1 MSRADAVALIRNGKR
16 FLLSCHMRPDGDA
29 IGSMLGLDALLR
41 SLGKE
46 TWMFNVDPVPPS
58 LHFLPGISRIERA
71 IPDGTKFDGFFI
83 TDTASRALLPKT
95 LPPTSITGPVVM
107 VDHHFAHDNFG
118 DIVAREPDA
127 VASAEVVMRLMKDLG
142 VTEVPPDA
150 AMPLYTALVADTGGF
165 RYRGT
170 DGDLLRIAA
179 QLLDAGA
186 DAVAPPRNLFE
197 VWSYDRM
204 TLLQRA
210 LATLE
215 THFNGR
221 VAVVCVPAE
230 MSRDTRTNEDDA
242 EGLVNYPRM
251 LTGVEVAALFF
262 ERQSDPPVIKVSIR
276 ANNDVDVSKIAVA
289 MGGGGHRAAA
299 GAAPVGSIA
308 DAKASFLLIAARVLG
323 VTS

>member
-1 MSRADAVALIRNGKR
+1 MSRAAAIELIKSGKR

-58 LHFLPGISRIERA
+58 LHFLPGVARIERA
-71 IPDGTKFDGFFI
+71 IPDGTKFDAFFI
-83 TDTASRALLPKT
+83 TDTAARSLLPQT
-95 LPPTSITGPVVM
+95 LPPTSVTGPVVM
-107 VDHHFAHDNFG
+107 VDHHFAHDDFG
-118 DIVAREPDA
+118 DVLAREPDA
-127 VASAEVVMRLMKDLG
+127 VASGEVVMRIMSDLG
-142 VTEVPPDA
+142 VTTVPPDA

-170 DGDLLRIAA
+170 NGAILRLAA

-186 DAVAPPRNLFE
+186 DAVAAPKNLFE
-197 VWSYDRM
+197 VWSAERM

-221 VAVVCVPAE
+221 FAMVQVSSE
-230 MSRDTRTNEDDA
+230 MSAATGTNEDDA

-251 LTGVEVAALFF
+251 LAGVEIACLLYARAG
-262 ERQSDPPVIKVSIR
+262 EPPVTKVSLR
-276 ANNDVDVSKIAVA
+276 ANGEIDVSQIAKVFA
-289 MGGGGHRAAA
+289 GGGHRAAA
-299 GAAPVGSIA
+299 GAAPLENVSA
-308 DAKASFLLIAARVLG
+308 VREKLLSEVARALG
-323 VTS
+323 VAN

>member
-1 MSRADAVALIRNGKR
+1 MNRADAVALIRSGKR

-46 TWMFNVDPVPPS
+46 TWMFNEDPVPPS

-95 LPPTSITGPVVM
+95 LPPTSVTGPVVM

-142 VTEVPPDA
+142 VTDVPPDA

-221 VAVVCVPAE
+221 VAIVSVPAE
-230 MSRDTRTNEDDA
+230 MSRDTHTNEDDA

-299 GAAPVGSIA
+299 GAAPVGSIE